1 MDQPT
6 KQDLGPWS
14 HTQGRLCG
22 SLSLCSADLDQ
33 HSLPFLAF
41 RSREVAIVE
50 LPRPWGINIPKLH
63 VRNNN
68 IMDTEQAPH
77 RPGHTSK
84 LKIKAPKP
92 VTFCRQHHII
102 LLFYGD
108 VFLELLSLVKQLQF
122 FALQRGEGKQNQ
134 NAIIPEKY
142 TKFLQTCFG
151 PLVNKY
157 WFQRKHKTK
166 QKK

>member
-1 MDQPT
+1 
-6 KQDLGPWS
+6 
-14 HTQGRLCG
+14 
-22 SLSLCSADLDQ
+22 
-33 HSLPFLAF
+33 
-41 RSREVAIVE
+41 
-50 LPRPWGINIPKLH
+50 
-63 VRNNN
+63 
-68 IMDTEQAPH
+68 MDTEQAPH

-108 VFLELLSLVKQLQF
+108 IFLELLSLVKQLQF

-134 NAIIPEKY
+134 KAIIPEKH

-157 WFQRKHKTK
+157 WFQRE
-166 QKK
+166 KKIKKKM